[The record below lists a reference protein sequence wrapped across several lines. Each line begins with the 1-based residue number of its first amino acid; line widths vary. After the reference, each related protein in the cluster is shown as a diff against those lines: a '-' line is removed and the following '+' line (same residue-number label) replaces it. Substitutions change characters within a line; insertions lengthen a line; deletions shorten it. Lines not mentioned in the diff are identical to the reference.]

1 MHPISNQKLAVSW
14 MRRGAIAFCLA
25 LPLLAQAQAWPNKPI
40 KWIIPYTPGGITD
53 NATRMVVQ
61 KIMEQTGWTIVIEN
75 KPGAN
80 SILGADLAAR
90 AAPDGYTF
98 VTVIGAHAANATLYA
113 GRLPY
118 DPVKSF
124 APVSLVGIA
133 PLVMTVNNNLPV
145 KDVKELVA
153 YSKANPGKVS
163 FGSSG
168 VGAAAHLTQELLKQV
183 TQADIVHVPYK
194 GTAPALN
201 DLMGGSLQI
210 LTDTASAL
218 MPHVRSGKIKA
229 LAVFSNKRVPGAAEV
244 PTVVEAGGPAI
255 EGSTWVLFL
264 TQSGV
269 SKDIVNRMS
278 VETAK
283 AINSPELRAKFEAL
297 GIESVGNTPDQAGK
311 FLDDEIVKWAK
322 VINAAGVKPE

>member
-1 MHPISNQKLAVSW
+1 MFSSHFFKIMAVAWVMTWSP
-14 MRRGAIAFCLA
+14 FSS
-25 LPLLAQAQAWPNKPI
+25 AQNWPSKPI

-61 KIMEQTGWTIVIEN
+61 KVQEQTGWNIVVEN

-98 VTVIGAHAANATLYA
+98 LTVIGAHAANATLYA

-118 DPVKSF
+118 DVVKSF

-133 PLVMTVNNNLPV
+133 PLVMVANNNLPF

-153 YSKANPGKVS
+153 YSKANPGKVA

-168 VGAAAHLTQELLKQV
+168 VGAAAHLTQELLKDL
-183 TQADIVHVPYK
+183 TGADMVHVPYK

-201 DLMGGSLQI
+201 DLMGGSLQV

-218 MPHVRSGKIKA
+218 MPHVRSGKIKPI
-229 LAVFSNKRVPGAAEV
+229 AVFSNKRILGASEI
-244 PTVVEAGGPAI
+244 PTVVEAGGPAM

-264 TQSGV
+264 APASTPRE
-269 SKDIVNRMS
+269 IVNRLS
-278 VETAK
+278 QETAK
-283 AINSPELRAKFEAL
+283 AIRSPELKARFEAL
-297 GIESVGNTPDQAGK
+297 GIESVGSTPEQAGK

-322 VINAAGVKPE
+322 VIKAADVKPE

>member
-1 MHPISNQKLAVSW
+1 
-14 MRRGAIAFCLA
+14 MRLVHLFKAAALA
-25 LPLLAQAQAWPNKPI
+25 LAATSLQPVLAQNWPTKPI
-40 KWIIPYTPGGITD
+40 RWIVPYTPGGITD

-61 KIMEQTGWTIVIEN
+61 KIQEQTGWSIVVDN

-80 SILGADLAAR
+80 SILGADLAAK
-90 AAPDGYTF
+90 APADGHTF

-145 KDVKELVA
+145 KNVKELIDYA
-153 YSKANPGKVS
+153 KANPGKLS

-168 VGAAAHLTQELLKQV
+168 VGAAAHLTQELFKQV
-183 TQADIVHVPYK
+183 AGIDMVHVPYK
-194 GTAPALN
+194 GTAPALA
-201 DLMGGSLQI
+201 DLMGGNIQI

-218 MPHVRSGKIKA
+218 MPHVRGGKVKGMT
-229 LAVFSNKRVPGAAEV
+229 VFSSQRVPGAPEV
-244 PTVVEAGGPAI
+244 PTITESGGPAI

-264 TQSGV
+264 TQSAV
-269 SKDIVNRMS
+269 PRDIVRRMS
-278 VETAK
+278 AETTK
-283 AINSPELRAKFEAL
+283 ALNSPDIKAKFEAL
-297 GIESVGNTPDQAGK
+297 GIITGNTSPEFAAK
-311 FLDDEIVKWAK
+311 FLDEEIVKWSK
-322 VINAAGVKPE
+322 VISAAGVKAE